1 MTAVRR
7 HPVGAY
13 LAVVYGLGVLIY
25 ALPLLGSTG
34 LKILPIELPGVE
46 PFILVSAIM
55 LTVAA
60 FAVTAATDGRAG
72 VRELRGRA
80 FRFRVSPLWYL
91 ASVLLLPLSALGVAL
106 VVAGADPLAAIIGQP
121 AVIVDWLLAI
131 VVLFLLVNLWE
142 EIGWTGFVLH
152 RLQPRVGPVPATVL
166 TTWAQATLHLPLLF
180 VIGGVSDDPIAPAQ
194 YPLYLAALYLLPL
207 GNRTALTW
215 LYNQSGQSLPVTG
228 LAHSSFNLANG
239 TAFLPFLVA
248 GLDGVWAYAGFAAV
262 ALVLIVATRGR
273 LGYAA
278 PSAAESAAAAGL
290 GSREAT
296 AG

>member
-1 MTAVRR
+1 
-7 HPVGAY
+7 
-13 LAVVYGLGVLIY
+13 
-25 ALPLLGSTG
+25 
-34 LKILPIELPGVE
+34 
-46 PFILVSAIM
+46 M
-55 LTVAA
+55 LTMVA
-60 FAVTAATDGRAG
+60 FGVTAAADGSAG

-91 ASVLLLPLSALGVAL
+91 AAFLLLPLSALGVAL
-106 VVAGADPLAAIIGQP
+106 VVDGPAPLVAIVGQP

-131 VVLFLLVNLWE
+131 VVAFLLVNLWE
-142 EIGWTGFVLH
+142 EIGWTGFLLH
-152 RLQPRVGPVPATVL
+152 RLQPRVGPLRATVL

-180 VIGGVSDDPIAPAQ
+180 VVGGVSDDPIAPAQ
-194 YPLYLAALYLLPL
+194 YPLFLAALYILPL

-239 TAFLPFLVA
+239 TAFLPFLVV

-273 LGYAA
+273 LGYGA
-278 PSAAESAAAAGL
+278 PEATGSPAGAGL